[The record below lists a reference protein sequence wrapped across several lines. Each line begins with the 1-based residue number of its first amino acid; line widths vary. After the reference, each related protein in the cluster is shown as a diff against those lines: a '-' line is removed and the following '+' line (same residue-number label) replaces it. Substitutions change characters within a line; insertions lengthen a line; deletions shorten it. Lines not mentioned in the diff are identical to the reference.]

1 MSGDKHTVWDVITER
16 IIAQLEA
23 GVIPWRKPWNARAGM
38 PKNLKSGKAYRGINP
53 FLLHSLGYESPYF
66 LTFNQCKERGGSVRK
81 GEKGCPVVFWKWF
94 SPKNQPAADNPD
106 YMFSRRDENGRVL
119 VPMLRY
125 YTVFNVV
132 QCDGIEAPAL
142 DIPEREHT
150 AIETAEHIAANMLN
164 GPRITSN
171 QRAASYDPVNDSVNM
186 PRPEVFATGEGF
198 YATLFHELTHS
209 TGHESRLNR
218 TGITE
223 EIRFGSSSYSREELV
238 AEMGAAFLCG
248 EAGIL
253 EIQLDQSA
261 AYIDNW
267 LQQLRND
274 RKLVVVAA
282 AQAQKAAD
290 YILGRKY
297 DEQ

>member
-1 MSGDKHTVWDVITER
+1 MSGDKHTVWDVITDR
-16 IIAQLEA
+16 IIAQLET
-23 GVIPWRKPWNARAGM
+23 GVVPWRKPWNARTGM
-38 PKNLKSGKAYRGINP
+38 PKNLKSRKAYRGINP

-66 LTFNQCKERGGSVRK
+66 LTFKQCKERRGSVMK

-94 SPKNQPAADNPD
+94 TPKHQPDADYALARHD
-106 YMFSRRDENGRVL
+106 KDGRAM

-125 YTVFNVV
+125 YTVFNVA
-132 QCDGIEAPAL
+132 QCEGVEAPAL
-142 DIPEREHT
+142 KIPEREHT
-150 AIETAEHIAANMLN
+150 AIEAAEHIAANMPN

-171 QRAASYDPVNDSVNM
+171 QRAASYDPVSDAVNM
-186 PRPEVFATGEGF
+186 PRPEVFTCDESF

-209 TGHESRLNR
+209 TGHVSRLNR
-218 TGITE
+218 QGISE
-223 EIRFGSSSYSREELV
+223 EIRFGSPTYSKEELV

-267 LQQLRND
+267 LHQLRND

-290 YILGRKY
+290 YILGRKF